1 MQAVID
7 GRNPSEIAALHR
19 NKAKRAEIEKCAS
32 VEIPN
37 YLQVYLQE
45 VLVDVRSLNQRII
58 AMETSL
64 LAKIETFNLH
74 QQIDLMCTVPGV
86 SKMLALRVISEMGAN
101 YHQRYFT
108 AEAFSKAIRVV
119 PSNEVSGES
128 CSNAGLHM
136 ATSGSSFTSFPQPSL
151 SPFTDAALCED
162 GSMITEVAQI
172 T

>member
-1 MQAVID
+1 MPDAQQRELRLIYKRIDAWKAHRTQITNRANSTLSGFGFTVFRLVPINSATGLKILQAVID

-19 NKAKRAEIEKCAS
+19 NKAKHAEIEKCAS

-74 QQIDLMCTVPGV
+74 QQIDLMCTV
-86 SKMLALRVISEMGAN
+86 
-101 YHQRYFT
+101 
-108 AEAFSKAIRVV
+108 
-119 PSNEVSGES
+119 
-128 CSNAGLHM
+128 
-136 ATSGSSFTSFPQPSL
+136 
-151 SPFTDAALCED
+151 
-162 GSMITEVAQI
+162 
-172 T
+172 